1 MNRVTITLHIDLPDG
16 VVPDVEYG
24 AAPATPAPPK
34 DQGPPEPEYLSAP
47 FPEPPN
53 LIEEAKRIFDQPPA
67 APVCPQGHGPMK
79 LVPAGVSKRNGKAY
93 DAFWGCQNRDCKQT
107 AKAA

>member
-1 MNRVTITLHIDLPDG
+1 MTNRVTITLHIDLPDG

-24 AAPATPAPPK
+24 EAPRDRTVTVSDNMDRFGPF
-34 DQGPPEPEYLSAP
+34 PPE
-47 FPEPPN
+47 EPPN
-53 LIEEAKRIFDQPPA
+53 LMDEAKRIFDQPPA

-79 LVPAGVSKRNGKAY
+79 FVPAGVSKRNGKAY